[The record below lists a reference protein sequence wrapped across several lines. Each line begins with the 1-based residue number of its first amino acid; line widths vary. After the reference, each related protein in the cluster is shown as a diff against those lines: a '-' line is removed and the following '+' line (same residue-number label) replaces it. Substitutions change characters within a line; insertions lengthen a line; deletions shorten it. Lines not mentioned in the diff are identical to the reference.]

1 MAKRKAPSKRPGRLW
16 RWFERAVLGL
26 AIGFVT
32 LVLERR
38 LRKALGRVTTKRP
51 DTSTA
56 ELRR

>member
-1 MAKRKAPSKRPGRLW
+1 VAKSKAPPKRPGRLR

-32 LVLERR
+32 FVLERR
-38 LRKALGRVTTKRP
+38 LRKALGRVTKRRP
-51 DTSTA
+51 DSSTA